1 MKIGKICI
9 FIFFFIVAIKSF
21 SQGKFRI
28 ASKEKKS
35 VSMPFSLVN
44 NMVVINAKING
55 KELTFLLDTGIE
67 KTILFNLKFSDS
79 LKLNS
84 VKEIQLRGLGDGVP
98 IKALISDNNLFR
110 INEIIDPHH
119 RVYIIV
125 DNLFDLSAK
134 MGIDIHGIIG
144 GDLFKDFIVKINYS
158 SKRITFYKPGTFNY
172 NKCKKC
178 ETFPLDF
185 YNQKPF
191 IDVYVENY
199 LGELFKVKLLIDSG
213 GGDALWLFDSTNPK
227 ILISDKYFED
237 YLGKGLNGNIFGK
250 RSKINKLKIGS
261 FVFEDAAVAYPDSI
275 SIESA
280 IKNKERNGSLGAEI
294 LKRFHVVFDYG
305 NRTITLKKNNKFYK
319 SPFMYNKSGIEL
331 VYGGE
336 MLIKEKRS
344 NSNFIESKGKDNMN
358 SSIFQIVY
366 SYGLSYKPSYQI
378 SFIREGSPARM
389 AGLMVGDIILE
400 INGALAYQKEMSEIV
415 QLFSQK
421 ENKRIKLLVDRDG
434 KHLRYSFYLKSMF

>member
-1 MKIGKICI
+1 MKNGKNCI
-9 FIFFFIVAIKSF
+9 FIFLFLVASNSF
-21 SQGKFRI
+21 SQGNFRI
-28 ASKEKKS
+28 VNKDKES
-35 VSMPFSLVN
+35 VSMPFRLVN
-44 NMVVINAKING
+44 NLVVINAKING
-55 KELTFLLDTGIE
+55 KELTFILDTGIE

-84 VKEIQLRGLGDGVP
+84 VKEIQLRGLGDGLP
-98 IKALISDNNLFR
+98 IKALVSDNNLFR

-119 RVYIIV
+119 RVYIII

-144 GDLFKDFIVKINYS
+144 GDLFKDFVVKINYS
-158 SKRITFYKPGTFNY
+158 SKKLTFYKPDTYSYSN
-172 NKCKKC
+172 CKKC

-191 IDVYVENY
+191 IDVFVENY

-213 GGDALWLFDSTNPK
+213 GGDALWLFNKTNPK

-237 YLGKGLNGNIFGK
+237 YLGKGLNGNIYGK
-250 RSKINKLKIGS
+250 RSKISKLKMGS
-261 FVFEDAAVAYPDSI
+261 FVFENAAVAYPDSI

-280 IKNKERNGSLGAEI
+280 KKNKERNGSLGAEI
-294 LKRFHVVFDYG
+294 LKRFHVIFDYR
-305 NRTITLKKNNKFYK
+305 NRKITLKKNNKFFK
-319 SPFMYNKSGIEL
+319 SPFIYNKSGIEL

-336 MLIKEKRS
+336 MLIKEKKS
-344 NSNFIESKGKDNMN
+344 NSNFIESKARDNMN

-378 SFIREGSPARM
+378 SFIREGSPARL
-389 AGLMVGDIILE
+389 AGLLVGDIILE
-400 INGALAYQKEMSEIV
+400 INGAPAYQKEMSEII

-421 ENKRIKLLVDRDG
+421 ENKRIKLLVNRDG